1 MPFITTLSLLS
12 ALKAALEA
20 LPHPDAA
27 KALAG
32 EKLFERVEFHE
43 NKNLREALNDM
54 VIVKQRVCVIVPA
67 GEGYENL
74 KEGRSIR
81 SIRTSSLDILIA
93 DRAWTKG
100 GHEAV
105 FGGEN
110 NIGVLSMKDQV
121 VNALVANN
129 QLGLAY
135 VSLVPTGGAQIEVV
149 DEKVKDTAG
158 RECYVLSYETP
169 AGEATITPNR
179 QWPFPTA

>member
-1 MPFITTLSLLS
+1 MPFITTLSLLA
-12 ALKAALEA
+12 ALKTALEA
-20 LPHPDAA
+20 LPHPDPV

-54 VIVKQRVCVIVPA
+54 IIVKQRVCVIVPA
-67 GEGYENL
+67 GDAYENL
-74 KEGRSIR
+74 REGRSTR
-81 SIRTSSLDILIA
+81 SIRTSSLDLLIA

-105 FGGEN
+105 FGGDN
-110 NIGVLSMKDQV
+110 NIGVLRMKDLV
-121 VNALVANN
+121 VDALVANC

-135 VSLVPTGGAQIEVV
+135 VVLTPTAGAQIEVV
-149 DEKVKDTAG
+149 DEKVKDTPG

-169 AGEATITPNR
+169 AGEATIQATR